1 MRTELKKQ
9 FSKLK
14 KMSNSIHL
22 SEKRLIELEKLKE
35 MLLDATDEEKTE
47 AKIALDKSMDENL
60 TFLKTTIEAY
70 KFRQEAPCIQIGN
83 TKIDMREW
91 CTISQYAKLFKYKST
106 MNVSNQIRRGT
117 IPPERINYIKDLDI
131 KLIRLP

>member
-1 MRTELKKQ
+1 MKKELKNQ
-9 FSKLK
+9 FLKLK
-14 KMSNSIHL
+14 KMSTSIHL
-22 SEKRLIELEKLKE
+22 SEKRLVELEKLKE
-35 MLLDATDEEKTE
+35 MLIDASEEEKIE
-47 AKIALDKSMDENL
+47 AKKILDKDIDDNL

-70 KFRQEAPCIQIGN
+70 KVREEASFIQIGN